1 MFGSHTRARSLI
13 SVKTIV
19 YHDEKEIYN
28 EDTADGSNLSE
39 QKTSGQHRQQLTL
52 VYLLFLAEA
61 IMASSLSSQISLLV
75 ESTVSCSTLNALFL
89 KSLLE
94 CAYVFGGTCGLFW
107 GAAADRFG
115 RRPVALLG
123 LAGMVACCFSMG
135 FVTSLV
141 GYMISRFLAGSI
153 GAAVFTSGLA
163 MLADVS
169 IGSAEKTSNVAC
181 LPLVAVCGAVGP
193 MLQSLV
199 KQLEQAASAGIFKQW
214 PALSGQIACASLI
227 IAIAIPEA
235 LCLKEVRCI
244 PSTQVDEKLTICRL
258 WTNKPQPHLMLNWT
272 PIARKLHC
280 STPRDPITL
289 TMHRHL
295 LLSKLTRNLLRSA

>member
-1 MFGSHTRARSLI
+1 MFGSHTRTRSLI

-19 YHDEKEIYN
+19 YHDEKEIYY
-28 EDTADGSNLSE
+28 EDIADGSNLSE

-75 ESTVSCSTLNALFL
+75 ESTVSCSSLNALFL
-89 KSLLE
+89 QSLLE

-135 FVTSLV
+135 FVKSLV

-169 IGSAEKTSNVAC
+169 IDSAEKTSNVAC

-244 PSTQVDEKLTICRL
+244 PMYTS
-258 WTNKPQPHLMLNWT
+258 N
-272 PIARKLHC
+272 
-280 STPRDPITL
+280 
-289 TMHRHL
+289 
-295 LLSKLTRNLLRSA
+295 